1 MKFLVRERIFDI
13 GDDFWVE
20 NEEGERVFLVDG
32 KALRIRK
39 TFELKDMDGNE
50 LLVIR
55 KKLISMR
62 DTMTVEREGEP
73 VATVRKRL
81 FNPIKDKLIVE
92 LAAGGEWEITGDFF
106 DKEYEITDDAG
117 PIAIISRKWFRLVD
131 TYAVDVNT
139 FREDAG
145 GDPALVL
152 AIAVCVDT
160 MTGDDDEDE
169 DDE

>member
-39 TFELKDMDGNE
+39 TFELKDVDGNE

-55 KKLISMR
+55 KKLLSVR
-62 DTMTVEREGEP
+62 DTMTVERDGEP

-92 LAAGGEWEITGDFF
+92 LADGGEWEVTGDFL
-106 DKEYEITDDAG
+106 DKEYEVTDDSG
-117 PIAIISRKWFRLVD
+117 PVAIISRKWFTLVD

-139 FREDAG
+139 FRGDAG

-152 AIAVCVDT
+152 AVAVCVDT
-160 MTGDDDEDE
+160 MTEDDGDEDGE
-169 DDE
+169 